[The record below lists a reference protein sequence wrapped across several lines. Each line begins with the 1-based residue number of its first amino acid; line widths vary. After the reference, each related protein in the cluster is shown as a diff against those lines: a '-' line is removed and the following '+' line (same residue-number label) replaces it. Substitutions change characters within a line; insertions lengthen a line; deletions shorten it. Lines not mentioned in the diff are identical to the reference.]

1 MSDNTDAPNDPAYD
15 PSHADPFGPPPETPE
30 PEAHA
35 APSAPPNYTSL
46 SIYKMVLI
54 AGLAVATVLP
64 NLFISNLIEERQQ
77 RQDGVLQEL
86 TRTWGPEQSL
96 YTPTLVIPYQ
106 AGERPRQYVK
116 IAPTRLDLSA
126 DLSADLTPEERKR
139 GLFHATVYSAKVDMA
154 GAFVIPAESR
164 LRDFVADKDGRFLWS
179 DATIAFGTP
188 TSLTGLRA
196 ADNITIDGNVTQW
209 MPCLEALR
217 QDAACKGAALV
228 LANAP
233 ISPAVT
239 ANTRIAFKGGVSLRG
254 TGSFNV
260 LFAGKEMAAKFN
272 SPWPSPSFTGNTLP
286 DNSSVA
292 ADGFEAK
299 WQIIEFGSPRITAAS
314 TIMDQ
319 QMWKGSTIGVDLIEA
334 TPIYRMITRVAKYG
348 LLCVLL
354 SFATYFFFELLSKL
368 QIHVVQY
375 GLLGLSLSLFSLL
388 LLSLAEPIGYLNGYL
403 TAAGMVLLQSTLYT
417 AAVSRRFMPTLMF
430 AAMLS
435 SLFGFLYVLLGL
447 ETYSLL
453 IGAVALFIVVSALM
467 VLTQMVKWPV
477 RSLASTAQA

>member
-1 MSDNTDAPNDPAYD
+1 MSDTDVANDPANA
-15 PSHADPFGPPPETPE
+15 PQHADPFGPPPEMPAPRHTATP
-30 PEAHA
+30 
-35 APSAPPNYTSL
+35 APSYTSL
-46 SIYKMVLI
+46 SFYKMTLI
-54 AGLAVATVLP
+54 AGLAVATILP

-77 RQDGVLQEL
+77 RQDGVLQEF

-106 AGERPRQYVK
+106 AGDRPRQYVK
-116 IAPTRLDLSA
+116 IAPARLELN
-126 DLSADLTPEERKR
+126 ADLTPEERKR
-139 GLFHATVYSAKVDMA
+139 GLFHATVYSAKVDMT
-154 GAFVIPAESR
+154 GAFIIPAESR
-164 LRDFVADKDGRFLWS
+164 LRDFVPDKDGRFLWNE
-179 DATIAFGTP
+179 AMIAFGTP

-196 ADNITIDGNVTQW
+196 ADNITIDGTVTQW

-217 QDAACKGAALV
+217 QDTACKGAALV

-239 ANTRIAFKGGVSLRG
+239 ANTRVAFKGGVSLRG

-260 LFAGKEMAAKFN
+260 QFAGKEMAAKF
-272 SPWPSPSFTGNTLP
+272 SSAWPSPSFTGNTLP
-286 DNSSVA
+286 DSSTIT
-292 ADGFEAK
+292 ADGFDSK
-299 WQIIEFGSPRITAAS
+299 WQVIEFGSPRVTAATS
-314 TIMDQ
+314 IMDQ

-348 LLCVLL
+348 LLFVVL
-354 SFATYFFFELLSKL
+354 SFATYFFFEVLSKL

-388 LLSLAEPIGYLNGYL
+388 LLSLAEPIGYTNGYL

-453 IGAVALFIVVSALM
+453 IGAIALFVVVSALM

-477 RSLASTAQA
+477 RSLASAKQA

>member
-1 MSDNTDAPNDPAYD
+1 MSDTDASNDPRHD
-15 PSHADPFGPPPETPE
+15 PSPADPFGPSPGTAEPATP
-30 PEAHA
+30 A
-35 APSAPPNYTSL
+35 AQLNLTSL
-46 SIYKMVLI
+46 SIYKIGLI

-77 RQDGVLQEL
+77 RQDGVTQEF

-106 AGERPRQYVK
+106 AGDRPRQYVK
-116 IAPTRLDLSA
+116 VAPARLDLA
-126 DLSADLTPEERKR
+126 ANLTPQERKR
-139 GLFHATVYSAKVDMA
+139 GLFHATVYNAQVDMT

-164 LRDFVADKDGRFLWS
+164 LRDFVSDKDGRFLWS
-179 DATIAFGTP
+179 ETTIALGTP
-188 TSLTGLRA
+188 SSLTGLRA
-196 ADNITIDGNVTQW
+196 TDNITIDGVETQW

-217 QDAACKGAALV
+217 QEVACRGAALV

-239 ANTRIAFKGGVSLRG
+239 ANTRVAFKAGVSLRG
-254 TGSFNV
+254 TASFSV
-260 LFAGKEMAAKFN
+260 LFAGKEMNTKFA
-272 SPWPSPSFTGNTLP
+272 SRWPSPSFTGNTLP
-286 DNSSVA
+286 LDSSIK
-292 ADGFEAK
+292 ADGFTAN
-299 WQIIEFGSPRITAAS
+299 WQVIEFGSPRITAAS
-314 TIMDQ
+314 TIMDS

-348 LLCVLL
+348 LLFVVL
-354 SFATYFFFELLSKL
+354 SFATYFFFEVLSKL

-403 TAAGMVLLQSTLYT
+403 TAAGMVLFQSTLYT
-417 AAVSRRFMPTLMF
+417 AAVSRRLVPTAMF
-430 AAMLS
+430 AVMLS

-477 RSLASTAQA
+477 RSLASAAQV

>member
-1 MSDNTDAPNDPAYD
+1 MT
-15 PSHADPFGPPPETPE
+15 
-30 PEAHA
+30 
-35 APSAPPNYTSL
+35 
-46 SIYKMVLI
+46 LI
-54 AGLAVATVLP
+54 AGLAVATILP

-77 RQDGVLQEL
+77 RQDGVLQEF

-106 AGERPRQYVK
+106 AGDRVRQYVK
-116 IAPTRLDLSA
+116 IAPARLELN
-126 DLSADLTPEERKR
+126 ADLTPEERKR
-139 GLFHATVYSAKVDMA
+139 GLFHATVYSAKVDMT
-154 GAFVIPAESR
+154 GAFIIPAESR
-164 LRDFVADKDGRFLWS
+164 LRDFVPDKDGRFLWNE
-179 DATIAFGTP
+179 AMIAFGTP

-196 ADNITIDGNVTQW
+196 ADNITIDGTVTQW

-217 QDAACKGAALV
+217 QDTACKGAALV

-239 ANTRIAFKGGVSLRG
+239 ANTRVAFKGGVSLRG

-260 LFAGKEMAAKFN
+260 QFAGKEMAAKF
-272 SPWPSPSFTGNTLP
+272 SSAWPSPSFTGNTLP
-286 DNSSVA
+286 DSSTIT
-292 ADGFEAK
+292 ADGFDSK
-299 WQIIEFGSPRITAAS
+299 WQVIEFGSPRVTAATS
-314 TIMDQ
+314 IMDQ

-348 LLCVLL
+348 LLFVVL
-354 SFATYFFFELLSKL
+354 SFATYFFFEVLSKL

-388 LLSLAEPIGYLNGYL
+388 LLSLAEPIGYTNGYL

-417 AAVSRRFMPTLMF
+417 AAVSRRFTPTLMF

-453 IGAVALFIVVSALM
+453 IGAIALFVVVSALM

-477 RSLASTAQA
+477 RSLASAKQA

>member
-15 PSHADPFGPPPETPE
+15 PRHTDPFGPPPETPE

-35 APSAPPNYTSL
+35 APPAPPNYTSL
-46 SIYKMVLI
+46 SIYKMTLI
-54 AGLAVATVLP
+54 AGLAVATILP

-106 AGERPRQYVK
+106 AGDRPRQYVK

-126 DLSADLTPEERKR
+126 DLAPEERKR

-260 LFAGKEMAAKFN
+260 QFAGKEMAAKFN

-348 LLCVLL
+348 LLFVVL
-354 SFATYFFFELLSKL
+354 SFATYFFFEVLSKL

-477 RSLASTAQA
+477 RSSASTAQA

>member
-1 MSDNTDAPNDPAYD
+1 MSENADAPNDPTHD
-15 PSHADPFGPPPETPE
+15 PSHTDPFGAPPETPE
-30 PEAHA
+30 PEVHA
-35 APSAPPNYTSL
+35 APPNYTSL

-126 DLSADLTPEERKR
+126 DLTPEERKR

-179 DATIAFGTP
+179 DATIALGTP
-188 TSLTGLRA
+188 ASLTGLRA

-260 LFAGKEMAAKFN
+260 QFAGKEMAAKFN

-299 WQIIEFGSPRITAAS
+299 WQIIEFGSPRITPAS

-319 QMWKGSTIGVDLIEA
+319 PIGKGLTIRPPLIQG
-334 TPIYRMITRVAKYG
+334 TPINPLDT
-348 LLCVLL
+348 
-354 SFATYFFFELLSKL
+354 
-368 QIHVVQY
+368 
-375 GLLGLSLSLFSLL
+375 SLP
-388 LLSLAEPIGYLNGYL
+388 EY
-403 TAAGMVLLQSTLYT
+403 
-417 AAVSRRFMPTLMF
+417 
-430 AAMLS
+430 
-435 SLFGFLYVLLGL
+435 
-447 ETYSLL
+447 
-453 IGAVALFIVVSALM
+453 
-467 VLTQMVKWPV
+467 
-477 RSLASTAQA
+477 

>member
-1 MSDNTDAPNDPAYD
+1 MSEHTDAPSDPAYD
-15 PSHADPFGPPPETPE
+15 PSHTDPFGPPPETPE

-35 APSAPPNYTSL
+35 APPAPPNYTSL

-54 AGLAVATVLP
+54 GGLALATVLP

-77 RQDGVLQEL
+77 RQDGVLLEL

-188 TSLTGLRA
+188 ISLTGLRA

-348 LLCVLL
+348 LLFVVL

-388 LLSLAEPIGYLNGYL
+388 LLSLAEPIGYTNGYL
-403 TAAGMVLLQSTLYT
+403 TAAGMVLFQSTLYT

-467 VLTQMVKWPV
+467 VLTQMVKWPA

>member
-1 MSDNTDAPNDPAYD
+1 MSENADAPNDPTHD
-15 PSHADPFGPPPETPE
+15 PSHTDPFGAPPETPE
-30 PEAHA
+30 PEVHA
-35 APSAPPNYTSL
+35 APPNYISL
-46 SIYKMVLI
+46 SVYKMALI

-77 RQDGVLQEL
+77 RQDGVLQEF

-96 YTPTLVIPYQ
+96 YAPTLVIPYQ
-106 AGERPRQYVK
+106 AGDRPRQYVK

-126 DLSADLTPEERKR
+126 DLAPEERKR

-217 QDAACKGAALV
+217 QDAPCKGAALV

-260 LFAGKEMAAKFN
+260 QFAGKEMAAKF
-272 SPWPSPSFTGNTLP
+272 SSAWPSPSFTGNTLP
-286 DNSSVA
+286 DSSTVT
-292 ADGFEAK
+292 ADGFDSK
-299 WQIIEFGSPRITAAS
+299 WQVIEFGSPRITAAAS
-314 TIMDQ
+314 LMDQ

-334 TPIYRMITRVAKYG
+334 TPIYPMITRVAKYR
-348 LLCVLL
+348 LLFVVL
-354 SFATYFFFELLSKL
+354 SFATYFFFEVLSKL

-388 LLSLAEPIGYLNGYL
+388 LLSLAEPIGYTNGYL

-477 RSLASTAQA
+477 RSLASTTPA